1 MSDVHPG
8 SLDDVAAQMTYSNY
22 LEVASLS
29 MIQIFSSSPTATHH
43 RLSFSPTVAILFY
56 DFTLTLGAESK
67 RFWECPA
74 WSSASALFYL
84 NRYVGLSGYIVIAF
98 FFMKPDFLVSTNVR
112 LSLAY
117 TISLANAVGS

>member
-1 MSDVHPG
+1 
-8 SLDDVAAQMTYSNY
+8 
-22 LEVASLS
+22 
-29 MIQIFSSSPTATHH
+29 MINSSPTSRAGTHQH
-43 RLSFSPTVAILFY
+43 DFPAEAILFY
-56 DFTLTLGAESK
+56 DFFLTLGKESK
-67 RFWECPA
+67 RFWERPT
-74 WSSASALFYL
+74 WSSAIVLFYL